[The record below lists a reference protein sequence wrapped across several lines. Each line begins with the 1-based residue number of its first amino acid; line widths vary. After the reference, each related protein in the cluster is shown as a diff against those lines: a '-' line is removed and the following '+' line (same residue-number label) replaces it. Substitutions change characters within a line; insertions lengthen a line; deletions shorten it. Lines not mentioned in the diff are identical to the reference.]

1 MEKQKKNVLYN
12 IFDINNNINAEIN
25 INRPISHNK
34 NLTFPINQKKY
45 FSNSSSR
52 YDTKMKCR
60 NNINHKSKNNDYF
73 YSYNN
78 LNSALTQK
86 DNKNYNKENILISA
100 PNNLSINKKQN
111 NRNDFSFEN
120 NYSYSPNRQRN
131 AINFEQNQI
140 EDNNNDNDDEIL
152 SRKYNEVKK
161 LHKLF
166 DENIELKNEIKYL
179 NEEMLN
185 IKNINN
191 INKELINS
199 QGSKIYY
206 FDENSKK
213 LKEKINELSNIN
225 KNNIIII
232 SKLKKEK
239 KDLEQ
244 KLILIRKDLI
254 NKNDIINCLN
264 EKCRVFQ
271 DKINEII
278 LQNNNIH
285 DRTIQK
291 EKKLE
296 KIQKN
301 IFNRLNDNNNLFLST
316 SRENNYKINLLN
328 PLLIDSK
335 EKQKKNKCLNIDIN
349 EYKGNLDIQNLD
361 DFEILKIQERK
372 NKIPSTPSFKSPDSK
387 RDDNDD
393 DNAEIDNNKKSL
405 TKQNSIKEKDNE
417 NLNMKYYENRYLYY
431 FKLYQECR
439 KDRENLEKENDEK
452 EKLIQKFI
460 KKINENDKNDNR
472 KENNNLINTIHD
484 IKSNNQYNSKEYYI
498 KCDKT
503 FGVLKW
509 YLLKKR
515 IDYEEKDTYDN
526 LIWVPKVDMIEIDQF
541 NKYSNEDEIRDL
553 ELLKVLQKLEEK
565 EYIISKLEYK
575 IEKLEKDIENYKNN
589 STFSDLYDELFVKT
603 KSKNKNIKKEKKI

>member
-1 MEKQKKNVLYN
+1 M
-12 IFDINNNINAEIN
+12 
-25 INRPISHNK
+25 
-34 NLTFPINQKKY
+34 
-45 FSNSSSR
+45 
-52 YDTKMKCR
+52 
-60 NNINHKSKNNDYF
+60 
-73 YSYNN
+73 
-78 LNSALTQK
+78 
-86 DNKNYNKENILISA
+86 
-100 PNNLSINKKQN
+100 
-111 NRNDFSFEN
+111 
-120 NYSYSPNRQRN
+120 
-131 AINFEQNQI
+131 
-140 EDNNNDNDDEIL
+140 
-152 SRKYNEVKK
+152 
-161 LHKLF
+161 
-166 DENIELKNEIKYL
+166 
-179 NEEMLN
+179 
-185 IKNINN
+185 
-191 INKELINS
+191 
-199 QGSKIYY
+199 
-206 FDENSKK
+206 
-213 LKEKINELSNIN
+213 
-225 KNNIIII
+225 
-232 SKLKKEK
+232 
-239 KDLEQ
+239 
-244 KLILIRKDLI
+244 
-254 NKNDIINCLN
+254 
-264 EKCRVFQ
+264 
-271 DKINEII
+271 
-278 LQNNNIH
+278 
-285 DRTIQK
+285 
-291 EKKLE
+291 
-296 KIQKN
+296 
-301 IFNRLNDNNNLFLST
+301 
-316 SRENNYKINLLN
+316 LN

-460 KKINENDKNDNR
+460 KKINENDKNDNL

>member
-34 NLTFPINQKKY
+34 NFTFPDNQKKY
-45 FSNSSSR
+45 FSNSSSK
-52 YDTKMKCR
+52 YDTKMKHR
-60 NNINHKSKNNDYF
+60 NHIYHKTKNNDYF
-73 YSYNN
+73 YSSNN
-78 LNSALTQK
+78 LNSALAQK
-86 DNKNYNKENILISA
+86 DNKNYNKKNMIISA
-100 PNNLSINKKQN
+100 QNDLIINKKQN

-120 NYSYSPNRQRN
+120 NYSYSSNV
-131 AINFEQNQI
+131 INFEQNQI
-140 EDNNNDNDDEIL
+140 ENNDDNEIL

-179 NEEMLN
+179 NEEILN
-185 IKNINN
+185 IKNINK

-225 KNNIIII
+225 KNNIIVI

-239 KDLEQ
+239 KYLEQ
-244 KLILIRKDLI
+244 KLIFIKKDLI
-254 NKNDIINCLN
+254 NKNDIIKCLN
-264 EKCRVFQ
+264 EKCRALQ
-271 DKINEII
+271 DKINKII
-278 LQNNNIH
+278 LQNNNTQ
-285 DRTIQK
+285 DRRMQK

-316 SRENNYKINLLN
+316 SRENNYKTNFLN
-328 PLLIDSK
+328 SLSIDSK
-335 EKQKKNKCLNIDIN
+335 EKQKKNKILNTDIN
-349 EYKGNLDIQNLD
+349 EYKDNLDIENLD

-372 NKIPSTPSFKSPDSK
+372 DKIPSTPSFKSPDSK
-387 RDDNDD
+387 KDDNDD
-393 DNAEIDNNKKSL
+393 DDEEIDYNKKSL

-460 KKINENDKNDNR
+460 KKINENDKNDNT

-515 IDYEEKDTYDN
+515 IDYEEKDTYEN

-603 KSKNKNIKKEKKI
+603 KSKNKNIKKEKKL